1 MDITD
6 IRIRKVN
13 ADGKLKAYV
22 TVTFDDSFVVHNV
35 KIIEGENGVFI
46 AMPSRKTKSGEYK
59 DVAHPIN
66 TSFRTRLQDR
76 ILEAIPEAN
85 RGWSWSWRYSDFDTA
100 RRGLSMG
107 ATTATG
113 ACGSARPARGGPSTP
128 RCGDR
133 RTAAPGCYPSPRHSQ
148 RGSSSTCRGSPPR
161 PRVSTGGCSSRS
173 RVSGQASRRRSS
185 TRDSCRREAST

>member
-6 IRIRKVN
+6 IRIRKVS

-76 ILEAIPEAN
+76 ILEEYEKM
-85 RGWSWSWRYSDFDTA
+85 GE
-100 RRGLSMG
+100 SME
-107 ATTATG
+107 
-113 ACGSARPARGGPSTP
+113 
-128 RCGDR
+128 
-133 RTAAPGCYPSPRHSQ
+133 TAAGD
-148 RGSSSTCRGSPPR
+148 
-161 PRVSTGGCSSRS
+161 
-173 RVSGQASRRRSS
+173 SGKF
-185 TRDSCRREAST
+185 